1 MGTAP
6 IIPPGLPAASS
17 VRGLVLCF
25 GELGEHGFQVC
36 QRLDGFF
43 HCAVFNVAAQR
54 EGHLC
59 IHRAG
64 SEDLHDVAPVLD
76 GTLAAMV
83 RVAHESDRLVLPLG
97 RDVVDGVLERP
108 RHGTV
113 VLGGDKDES
122 FAVVN
127 SCAERLYSSVVVFLV
142 WGDPAFYDS
151 TIRIVERIREFT
163 DVEPHV
169 VPGITAFQALAA
181 AHGIVLH
188 EVGGPVHITTGRRL
202 VDEWQP
208 GLGMTVVMLD
218 GHLKVQHL
226 VDKAADATIWWAAN
240 LGLESQQLRS
250 GRLADVIDD
259 IIATRARIRED
270 HGWVMDVYAFTLAE

>member
-1 MGTAP
+1 MSD
-6 IIPPGLPAASS
+6 SS
-17 VRGLVLCF
+17 
-25 GELGEHGFQVC
+25 
-36 QRLDGFF
+36 
-43 HCAVFNVAAQR
+43 
-54 EGHLC
+54 
-59 IHRAG
+59 
-64 SEDLHDVAPVLD
+64 S
-76 GTLAAMV
+76 
-83 RVAHESDRLVLPLG
+83 
-97 RDVVDGVLERP
+97 GVTR
-108 RHGTV
+108 R
-113 VLGGDKDES
+113 S
-122 FAVVN
+122 
-127 SCAERLYSSVVVFLV
+127 
-142 WGDPAFYDS
+142 YDS

-169 VPGITAFQALAA
+169 IPGITAFQALAA